1 MCGIITASGSIPFS
15 VDKLNLLFAYNESR
29 GKDSVGF
36 YNEKDDIPFE
46 KRLYKKMGRASSELI
61 PNHRW
66 KETNLFL
73 GHVRAATK
81 GIVNIENCHPFLFDN
96 IIGCHNGTLNNWG
109 ILKKE
114 YYLSEEVDM
123 DSKVFFDYL
132 NTYDDYKILEE
143 FDGAANVLWV
153 DKRQPK
159 KLFVFKHSERSLYRG
174 VIETEEG
181 KMMYISSVETGLEA
195 IGCTNIKTFK
205 DQYLYEIVEGVI
217 IKTIKI
223 KASPRKSLSIE
234 RQKELNIYKE
244 PNKIKETTLK
254 NDHSTIFELG
264 ESISKLKTSYDSPK
278 SMGRENDTWVTN
290 KQSDKTEYY
299 FPEFIGCENMLVE
312 KVNHPEI
319 SHKEIVYS
327 DVCNSFILNLYF
339 DSGAF
344 YEFRLGLPSIHYDA
358 TNGKKISSLLSQESE
373 VTEELVDSI
382 IMGSNMQ
389 QDISEALK
397 NIAKDLIPIIG
408 ENSIIYNKLTTLIE
422 ETEDYASDNE
432 LLIAKIIDENAR
444 TEFE

>member
-36 YNEKDDIPFE
+36 YNEKDNIPFE

-114 YYLSEEVDM
+114 YSLSEEVDM

-132 NTYDDYKILEE
+132 NTYNDYKILEE

-159 KLFVFKHSERSLYRG
+159 KLFVFKHSERTLYRG
-174 VIETEEG
+174 IIETEEG

-195 IGCTNIKTFK
+195 IGCVNIKAFK

-217 IKTIKI
+217 IKTTKI
-223 KASPRKSLSIE
+223 KASPRKTLSIE

-244 PNKIKETTLK
+244 PNQIKETTLK
-254 NDHSTIFELG
+254 DSHCTIFELG
-264 ESISKLKTSYDSPK
+264 ESISKLKTSYDSSK
-278 SMGRENDTWVTN
+278 IIGNDVWVTN
-290 KQSDKTEYY
+290 KQTDKTEYY
-299 FPEFIGCENMLVE
+299 YPEVINCENLLSG

-327 DVCNSFILNLYF
+327 DTCNAFILNVYF

-344 YEFRLGLPSIHYDA
+344 YEFRLGLPSIHYDN
-358 TNGKKISSLLSQESE
+358 TDGKNISNLLGEQSE

-389 QDISEALK
+389 QDISDDLK
-397 NIAKDLIPIIG
+397 NIAKELIPIIG
-408 ENSIIYNKLTTLIE
+408 EDSIIYNQLTRLIE
-422 ETEDYASDNE
+422 ETENYASDNE

>member
-36 YNEKDDIPFE
+36 YNEKDDVPFE

-61 PNHRW
+61 PNYRW

-114 YYLSEEVDM
+114 YNLSEKVDM
-123 DSKVFFDYL
+123 DSKVFFEYL

-159 KLFVFKHSERSLYRG
+159 KLFVFKHSERTLFRG
-174 VIETEEG
+174 IIETEEG
-181 KMMYISSVETGLEA
+181 KIMYISSVETGLEA
-195 IGCTNIKTFK
+195 IGCKNIKTFK
-205 DQYLYEIVEGVI
+205 DQYLYEIEDGVI

-234 RQKELNIYKE
+234 KQKELNIYKE

-254 NDHSTIFELG
+254 DRHSNLFELG
-264 ESISKLKTSYDSPK
+264 ESISKLETGYQSSK
-278 SMGRENDTWVTN
+278 SIGKDAWVTN

-299 FPEFIGCENMLVE
+299 YPKVIDCENILVG

-327 DVCNSFILNLYF
+327 DVCNSFILNVYF

-344 YEFRLGLPSIHYDA
+344 YEFRLGLPSIHYDS
-358 TNGKKISSLLSQESE
+358 TNGKKISSLLDENTESIE
-373 VTEELVDSI
+373 DLVDSI
-382 IMGSNMQ
+382 IMVSNIT
-389 QDISEALK
+389 QDISESLK
-397 NIAKDLIPIIG
+397 SIADELIPIIG
-408 ENSIIYNKLTTLIE
+408 ENSIIYNKLTKLIE
-422 ETEDYASDNE
+422 ETEDYTSDNE
-432 LLIAKIIDENAR
+432 LLMTKIIDEHAR

>member
-36 YNEKDDIPFE
+36 YNEDNKIPFE
-46 KRLYKKMGRASSELI
+46 NRLYKKMGRASSELI

-114 YYLSEEVDM
+114 YNLSEKVDM
-123 DSKVFFDYL
+123 DSKVFFEYL

-159 KLFVFKHSERSLYRG
+159 KLFVFKHSERTLFRG
-174 VIETEEG
+174 IIETEEG
-181 KMMYISSVETGLEA
+181 KIMYISSVATGLES
-195 IGCTNIKTFK
+195 IGCKNIKTFK
-205 DQYLYEIVEGVI
+205 DQYLYEIEDGVI

-234 RQKELNIYKE
+234 KQKELNIYKE

-254 NDHSTIFELG
+254 DRHNNLFELG
-264 ESISKLKTSYDSPK
+264 QSISKLKTGYDSSK
-278 SMGRENDTWVTN
+278 SIGKDTWVTN

-299 FPEFIGCENMLVE
+299 YPEFIDCENILVG
-312 KVNHPEI
+312 KVIHPEI

-327 DVCNSFILNLYF
+327 DVCNSFILNVYF

-344 YEFRLGLPSIHYDA
+344 YEFRLGLPSIHYNS
-358 TNGKKISSLLSQESE
+358 TNGKQISSLLDEHAQSIED
-373 VTEELVDSI
+373 LVDSI
-382 IMGSNMQ
+382 IMGSNIT
-389 QDISEALK
+389 QDISESLTS
-397 NIAKDLIPIIG
+397 IAKELIPIIG
-408 ENSIIYNKLTTLIE
+408 ENSIIYNKLTKLIE
-422 ETEDYASDNE
+422 ETEDYTADNE
-432 LLIAKIIDENAR
+432 LLMTKIIDEHAR